1 MGQVEVNNVFLLG
14 MASKGV
20 IRVREVVEKGGGGG
34 LVTYGK
40 ITGASEGI
48 YSSVACG
55 IVGYYGEV
63 AGRDAFTSVAGG
75 IVGYS
80 VIE

>member
-1 MGQVEVNNVFLLG
+1 MGQVQVNNGCLLG
-14 MASKGV
+14 MASKGLN
-20 IRVREVVEKGGGGG
+20 RGRPGGEKGGGGG